1 MRLCV
6 LLVETTRRSSCR
18 SSSELNSMWWDLT
31 PSDGLHLTSAGYK
44 VLFDDLTA
52 LVTRTWPELEPETI
66 LMRLPQ

>member
-1 MRLCV
+1 
-6 LLVETTRRSSCR
+6 
-18 SSSELNSMWWDLT
+18 MWWDLT